1 VITTAAGVSLC
12 LLAGLAV
19 FQGMLVA
26 GLPLGRFAWGGQ
38 HEVLP
43 PRLRAG
49 SDVSIGLYA
58 VFAVLVLEA
67 AGALEL
73 LADGVVGVAIWVL
86 ADSFVLGIGMN
97 SVSCSRPERLVMTPV
112 VALPAALLSRAGSGV
127 AAPSYGGSWP
137 EDDAGGPPAGPPSP
151 PS

>member
-1 VITTAAGVSLC
+1 MIAAGVSVL

-19 FQGMLVA
+19 FQGTLVA

-49 SDVSIGLYA
+49 SAVSIVLYA
-58 VFAVLVLEA
+58 VFAVLILEA

-73 LADGVVGVAIWVL
+73 LPDGLVAVAIWVL
-86 ADSFVLGIGMN
+86 AGYFVLGIAMN
-97 SVSCSRPERLVMTPV
+97 AVSRSRPERLVMTPV
-112 VALPAALLSRAGSGV
+112 VALLAASCLALAVG
-127 AAPSYGGSWP
+127 
-137 EDDAGGPPAGPPSP
+137 
-151 PS
+151 